1 MTPVR
6 VVCCELAPV
15 VGDLDGNLA
24 RAAAAVDAAV
34 AAGAQVVVLPELVTS
49 GYCFASPAQAR
60 SVAIPAD
67 HPALLGWGVGAA
79 VVIGGFAELGED
91 GLLANSAVLVDEGG
105 VRAVYRKTHLW
116 DRESLFFTP
125 GTEPAPVVETAVG
138 RIGVMICYDLEFPEM
153 TRSVALRGADL
164 LAVPTN
170 WPWVD
175 RPAGQPAPEVVIA
188 MAAARVNRMAVAC
201 CDRRGVERGRRWN
214 EASTIIGADGW
225 PLATADA
232 GGTVAADLDLRDS
245 RDKQI
250 SPRNDV
256 HRDRRPDVYR

>member
-1 MTPVR
+1 MRPVR

-24 RAAAAVDAAV
+24 RTAAAVHAAV
-34 AAGAQVVVLPELVTS
+34 AAGAQIVVLPELVTS
-49 GYCFASPAQAR
+49 GYCFASPAEAR
-60 SVAIPAD
+60 SLAIPAD
-67 HPALLGWGVGAA
+67 HPALSGWGASGA
-79 VVIGGFAELGED
+79 VVIGGFAELGGD
-91 GLLANSAVLVDEGG
+91 GLIFNSAVLVDPGG

-116 DRESLFFTP
+116 DGEALFFTP
-125 GTEPAPVVETAVG
+125 GADPAPVVETPVG
-138 RIGVMICYDLEFPEM
+138 RIGVMICYDVEFPEM
-153 TRSVALRGADL
+153 TRAVALRGADL

-170 WPWVD
+170 WPWGD
-175 RPAGQPAPEVVIA
+175 RPPGQPAPEVVIA

-201 CDRRGVERGRRWN
+201 CDRRGIERGQRWT

-232 GGTVAADLDLRDS
+232 GGTVLADLNLHAS

-256 HRDRRPDVYR
+256 HRDRRTEVYR

>member
-1 MTPVR
+1 VTR

-24 RAAAAVDAAV
+24 LAAAAVRA
-34 AAGAQVVVLPELVTS
+34 AAGAGIVVLPELVTS
-49 GYCFASPAQAR
+49 GYCFASAAEAR
-60 SVAIPAD
+60 SVAISAD
-67 HPALLGWGVGAA
+67 HPALGEWGSHGSI
-79 VVIGGFAELGED
+79 VVGGFAELGED
-91 GLLANSAVLVDEGG
+91 GAVHNSAALVDASG

-116 DRESLFFTP
+116 DRETLFFTP
-125 GTEPAPVVETAVG
+125 GTDPAPVVETAVG
-138 RIGVMICYDLEFPEM
+138 RIGVMICYDQEFPEM
-153 TRSVALRGADL
+153 PRSVALRGADL
-164 LAVPTN
+164 LALPTN

-175 RPAGQPAPEVVIA
+175 RPPGQPAPEVLLA
-188 MAAARVNRMAVAC
+188 MASARVNRMAAAC
-201 CDRRGVERGRRWN
+201 CDRRGVERGQRWN

-232 GGTVAADLDLRDS
+232 GSTVIAEVDLLAS

-250 SPRNDV
+250 SPHNDV